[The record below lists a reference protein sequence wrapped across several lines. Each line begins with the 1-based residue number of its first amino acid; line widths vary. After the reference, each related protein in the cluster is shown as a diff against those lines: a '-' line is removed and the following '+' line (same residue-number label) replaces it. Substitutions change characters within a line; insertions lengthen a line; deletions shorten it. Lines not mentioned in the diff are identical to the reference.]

1 VSRYAEG
8 EFGGVGYATGLAVC
22 EPGSYPHDVDGRDK
36 PQSLL
41 GAIIREQR
49 ELAALPMRQL
59 AKSVGISNP
68 YLSQIERGLRAP
80 SEAVLEALASA
91 LDLSAEDLYRR
102 AGFVEPALAVD
113 DEAPSA
119 LAEAIAAAPELTA
132 AQRRAMA
139 EIHRGFVD
147 ANRVR
152 RVSGGAAPA
161 DLSPGR
167 S

>member
-1 VSRYAEG
+1 MDQDR
-8 EFGGVGYATGLAVC
+8 
-22 EPGSYPHDVDGRDK
+22 

-80 SEAVLEALASA
+80 SEAVVEALAAS
-91 LDLSAEDLYRR
+91 LDLSVDELYRR
-102 AGFVEPALAVD
+102 AGYVEPETSPEDRPQSDLAD
-113 DEAPSA
+113 
-119 LAEAIAAAPELTA
+119 AIAAAPELTP

-139 EIHRGFVD
+139 EIHRSFID

-152 RVSGGAAPA
+152 RASGNHGT
-161 DLSPGR
+161 D
-167 S
+167 

>member
-1 VSRYAEG
+1 M
-8 EFGGVGYATGLAVC
+8 
-22 EPGSYPHDVDGRDK
+22 
-36 PQSLL
+36 L

-80 SEAVLEALASA
+80 SEAVIEALAAA

-102 AGFVEPALAVD
+102 AGFIEMVNSADVPAQSV
-113 DEAPSA
+113 

-139 EIHRGFVD
+139 EIHRSFVD

-152 RVSGGAAPA
+152 RGSGTATST
-161 DLSPGR
+161 DST

>member
-1 VSRYAEG
+1 MDQDR
-8 EFGGVGYATGLAVC
+8 
-22 EPGSYPHDVDGRDK
+22 

-49 ELAALPMRQL
+49 ELAALPLRQL

-80 SEAVLEALASA
+80 SEAVVEALAAS
-91 LDLSAEDLYRR
+91 LDLSVEELYRR
-102 AGFVEPALAVD
+102 AGYVEPSASPDDQNQSDLAD
-113 DEAPSA
+113 
-119 LAEAIAAAPELTA
+119 AIATAPELTS

-139 EIHRGFVD
+139 EIHRSFID

-152 RVSGGAAPA
+152 KTLGKTAQTDENRT
-161 DLSPGR
+161 
-167 S
+167 

>member
-1 VSRYAEG
+1 
-8 EFGGVGYATGLAVC
+8 
-22 EPGSYPHDVDGRDK
+22 VDQDR

-49 ELAALPMRQL
+49 ELAALPLRQL

-80 SEAVLEALASA
+80 SEAVVEALAAS
-91 LDLSAEDLYRR
+91 LDLSVEELYRR
-102 AGFVEPALAVD
+102 AGYVEPATSPDDQTHSDLAD
-113 DEAPSA
+113 
-119 LAEAIAAAPELTA
+119 AIAAAPELTA

-139 EIHRGFVD
+139 EIHRSFID

-152 RVSGGAAPA
+152 KTSGNHGA
-161 DLSPGR
+161 D
-167 S
+167 

>member
-1 VSRYAEG
+1 MDQDR
-8 EFGGVGYATGLAVC
+8 
-22 EPGSYPHDVDGRDK
+22 

-49 ELAALPMRQL
+49 ELAALPLRQL

-80 SEAVLEALASA
+80 SEAVVEALAAS
-91 LDLSAEDLYRR
+91 LDLSVDELYRR
-102 AGFVEPALAVD
+102 AGYVEPETSPEDPPQSDLAD
-113 DEAPSA
+113 
-119 LAEAIAAAPELTA
+119 AIAAAPELTP

-139 EIHRGFVD
+139 EIHRSFID

-152 RVSGGAAPA
+152 RAAA
-161 DLSPGR
+161 NHGTD
-167 S
+167 

>member
-1 VSRYAEG
+1 VEQDR
-8 EFGGVGYATGLAVC
+8 
-22 EPGSYPHDVDGRDK
+22 

-49 ELAALPMRQL
+49 ELAALPLRQL

-80 SEAVLEALASA
+80 SEAVVEALAAS
-91 LDLSAEDLYRR
+91 LDLSVEELYRR
-102 AGFVEPALAVD
+102 AGYVEPSASPDDQNQSDLAD
-113 DEAPSA
+113 
-119 LAEAIAAAPELTA
+119 AIATAPELTS

-139 EIHRGFVD
+139 EIHRSFID

-152 RVSGGAAPA
+152 KTLGKYGT
-161 DLSPGR
+161 D
-167 S
+167 

>member
-1 VSRYAEG
+1 MD
-8 EFGGVGYATGLAVC
+8 
-22 EPGSYPHDVDGRDK
+22 HDK
-36 PQSLL
+36 PQSVL

-59 AKSVGISNP
+59 ARSVGISNP

-80 SEAVLEALASA
+80 SEAVIEALAAA
-91 LDLSAEDLYRR
+91 LDLSADDLYRR
-102 AGFVEPALAVD
+102 AGFIEMVNSADAPAQSV
-113 DEAPSA
+113 

-139 EIHRGFVD
+139 EIHRSFVD

-152 RVSGGAAPA
+152 RGSGTATSA
-161 DLSPGR
+161 DPPF
-167 S
+167 

>member
-1 VSRYAEG
+1 
-8 EFGGVGYATGLAVC
+8 
-22 EPGSYPHDVDGRDK
+22 VDQDR

-49 ELAALPMRQL
+49 ELAALPLRQL

-80 SEAVLEALASA
+80 SEAVVEALAAS
-91 LDLSAEDLYRR
+91 LDLSVDELYRR
-102 AGFVEPALAVD
+102 AGYVEPATSPDDHTHSDLAD
-113 DEAPSA
+113 
-119 LAEAIAAAPELTA
+119 AIAAAPELTA

-139 EIHRGFVD
+139 EIHRSFID

-152 RVSGGAAPA
+152 KTSGNH
-161 DLSPGR
+161 DTD
-167 S
+167 